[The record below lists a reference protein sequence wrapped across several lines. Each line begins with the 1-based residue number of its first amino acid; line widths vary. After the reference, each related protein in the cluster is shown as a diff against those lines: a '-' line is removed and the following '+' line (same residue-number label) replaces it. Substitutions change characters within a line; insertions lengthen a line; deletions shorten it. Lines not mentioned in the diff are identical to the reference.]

1 MPINFKDINLFTN
14 HEGDN
19 VTYEDILKDIYNNS
33 EESRETMRVLVEQLS
48 SLVTSPKDAI
58 ALMEHINGL
67 LDARIKNDDLL
78 VKLATIVGRMI
89 QKEMSESSTDDG
101 AFGLSEEE
109 RQQLLETAKKTK
121 DKIQDIQ
128 GNLIDKPRD
137 DE

>member
-48 SLVTSPKDAI
+48 SLITSPKDAI

-121 DKIQDIQ
+121 DKIEDIQ
-128 GNLIDKPRD
+128 GNLIDKPKD